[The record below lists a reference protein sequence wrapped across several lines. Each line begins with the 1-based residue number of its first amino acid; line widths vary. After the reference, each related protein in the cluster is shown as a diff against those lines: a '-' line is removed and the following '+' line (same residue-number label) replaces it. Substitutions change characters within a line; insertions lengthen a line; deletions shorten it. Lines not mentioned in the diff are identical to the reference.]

1 MGLEDRRGGIW
12 LCACLAVVAALT
24 SCNADGSPVPSTAT
38 TTKASVPAATPPPRR
53 TEDADRAA
61 VESAYR
67 NFLHVG
73 QTFDQ
78 KYPESQWKS
87 ILAAVAT
94 EPQLSLTLI
103 SARAQKRNHIVLYGQ
118 VIPRPSVQP
127 INGSSTGT
135 IRDCQDTSR
144 SGQADSRTG
153 QKKTV
158 GIARNPAVVT
168 LKLVADGQWRVS
180 QVTYPGGTC

>member
-1 MGLEDRRGGIW
+1 MGLQDRRSQLC
-12 LCACLAVVAALT
+12 LCACLAVAVLT
-24 SCNADGSPVPSTAT
+24 SCESAGSPAPSTT
-38 TTKASVPAATPPPRR
+38 TPVASVPPTTPPPSR
-53 TEDADRAA
+53 TEAADRLA

-67 NFLHVG
+67 NFLSVG

-78 KYPESQWKS
+78 KYPESRWKS
-87 ILAAVAT
+87 VLATVAT

-103 SARAQKRNHIVLYGQ
+103 SARAQKRNNIVLYGQ

-127 INGSSTGT
+127 INGSETGT

-158 GIARNPAVVT
+158 GIPRNPAVVT